1 MNNTNNTFFIVLPSN
16 TKTED
21 EVGGSS
27 FLPSEAGATTMGE
40 SSQNRP
46 NKFKVRL
53 PRKLDFGK
61 GSGSGGGTWLCGL
74 HSIVYPNRLFFF
86 TYFIYKS

>member
-1 MNNTNNTFFIVLPSN
+1 MNSTNNTFFIVLPSN

-21 EVGGSS
+21 EEVGSS
-27 FLPSEAGATTMGE
+27 FLPSEAGATTMGG

-61 GSGSGGGTWLCGL
+61 GSGSGGTWLCGL
-74 HSIVYPNRLFFF
+74 HSIVYPNR
-86 TYFIYKS
+86 